1 MKSSLLRRLSTR
13 LALKQTV
20 TFALLVVML
29 AWSAYVLVARHIYGQ
44 LDDEL
49 QDRAI
54 SVRSMLQIRA
64 GSVKWLN
71 AEADPEVRAQ
81 FERSMRYYELLDEEG
96 HTLDASHAMAALHL
110 PGSPTLPTSIQPDHT
125 TWQNVTAG
133 NTRIR
138 ILDVP
143 VLGLAGRHYLLR
155 IGTSLDGADEDC
167 WRLRMFLFAMIPFI
181 ILAHAINALIM
192 TSYSLRPL
200 ERASDAAKQI
210 TAFDLSTR
218 LPITGSGDE
227 IDELSSSLN
236 AMISRL
242 QSSFQRMTEFLRT
255 LSHEIRQPLTVL
267 RSETEQALRLGSSET
282 NYRDTLSKQLEHV
295 ELLAR
300 TVSDLME
307 LAQSESEQI
316 KLNLEKEDLSELVQT
331 AVDGMRNQAGERGIK
346 ISGTV
351 QQNVMGSFDAGQI
364 WRLLL
369 NLLDNAIKF
378 NHSGGTIDVVL
389 AVHNDVAIISIS
401 DTGSGVAIEEQGH
414 IFERGYRS
422 TAARKSHVPGTGL
435 GLHFAR
441 NIAEAHGGRIEV
453 ASSSGK
459 GSCFR
464 VSLPLL
470 NAASGEVLTP
480 AVHRDAQIN

>member
-1 MKSSLLRRLSTR
+1 MKSVVLRRTSTR
-13 LALKQTV
+13 LAIKQTI
-20 TFALLVVML
+20 TFALLVVIL
-29 AWSAYVLVARHIYGQ
+29 AWSAYALLTRRIYSQ

-81 FERSMRYYELLDEEG
+81 FERSMRYYELLDDEG
-96 HTLDASHAMAALHL
+96 HTLDISHAMSALHL
-110 PGSPTLPTSIQPDHT
+110 PGVSAVPSSDHSVWQSVT
-125 TWQNVTAG
+125 TD

-155 IGTSLDGADEDC
+155 VGTSLDQTDEDC
-167 WRLRMFLFAMIPFI
+167 WRLRMFLFALIPFI
-181 ILAHAINALIM
+181 ILAHAVNALMM
-192 TSYSLRPL
+192 TSYSLRRL
-200 ERASDAAKQI
+200 DQAAAAAKQI

-218 LPITGSGDE
+218 LPVTDIGDE
-227 IDELSSSLN
+227 IDELSTSLN

-267 RSETEQALRLGSSET
+267 RSETEQALRLGNNET

-316 KLNLEKEDLSELVQT
+316 KLNREKEDLSELVQT
-331 AVDGMRNQAGERGIK
+331 AVDGMRGQAGERGIK

-351 QQNVMGSFDAGQI
+351 QQNVVGAFDAGQI

-378 NHSGGTIDVVL
+378 NHSGGNVDVVL
-389 AVHNDVAIISIS
+389 SVHNGVAIISIS
-401 DTGSGVAIEEQGH
+401 DTGTGIAPDEQLH

-422 TAARKSHVPGTGL
+422 SSARKSHVPGTGL

-441 NIAEAHGGRIEV
+441 GIAEAHGGHIEV
-453 ASSSGK
+453 SSSLGE

-470 NAASGEVLTP
+470 NVSSPGESLMPTVQP
-480 AVHRDAQIN
+480 DAPIN

>member
-1 MKSSLLRRLSTR
+1 MKYAVLRRLSTR
-13 LALKQTV
+13 LAFKQTI
-20 TFALLVVML
+20 TFALLVVIL
-29 AWSAYVLVARHIYGQ
+29 AWSAYALLTRRIYSQ

-54 SVRSMLQIRA
+54 SVRSMLLIRA

-81 FERSMRYYELLDEEG
+81 FERSMRYYELLDDEG
-96 HTLDASHAMAALHL
+96 HTLDISHAMAALHL
-110 PGSPTLPTSIQPDHT
+110 PVSSALPSSDRSV
-125 TWQNVTAG
+125 WQSVTAG

-155 IGTSLDGADEDC
+155 IGTSLDQTDEDC
-167 WRLRMFLFAMIPFI
+167 WRLRMFLFALIPFI
-181 ILAHAINALIM
+181 ILAHAVNALIM
-192 TSYSLRPL
+192 TSYSLRRL
-200 ERASDAAKQI
+200 EQTAAAAKQI

-218 LPITGSGDE
+218 LPVTGTGDE
-227 IDELSSSLN
+227 LDELSTSLN
-236 AMISRL
+236 AMISRV
-242 QSSFQRMTEFLRT
+242 QTSFQRMTEFLRT

-267 RSETEQALRLGSSET
+267 RAETEQALRLGSSET

-307 LAQSESEQI
+307 VAQSESEEI
-316 KLNLEKEDLSELVQT
+316 KLQREKEDLSELVQT
-331 AVDGMRNQAGERGIK
+331 AIDGMRPQASERGIQ

-351 QQNVMGSFDAGQI
+351 QQNVVGAFDAGQI

-378 NHSGGTIDVVL
+378 NRTGGHVDVTL
-389 AVHNDVAIISIS
+389 SVHNDVAIVSVT
-401 DTGSGVAIEEQGH
+401 DNGSGIDSEDQIH

-422 TAARKSHVPGTGL
+422 QAARKSGVPGTGL

-441 NIAEAHGGRIEV
+441 SIAEAHGGRIELTSTPGQG
-453 ASSSGK
+453 A
-459 GSCFR
+459 CFR
-464 VSLPLL
+464 VILPLL
-470 NAASGEVLTP
+470 PAASSEVLTP
-480 AVHRDAQIN
+480 TVRRDAPIN